1 MKTLLYLLFLLPCFA
16 IGQTNQ
22 HLPQKQCV
30 QAPRYMSLNIDY
42 NTDDHVLTILTKDKL
57 EQATIMLMNASKEL
71 LYKED
76 ALEIKN
82 HYLLYISEN
91 YPEGTY
97 YVQVEEEGRGIWIE
111 QFEKE

>member
-1 MKTLLYLLFLLPCFA
+1 MKSLLYLFLLLPCCLM
-16 IGQTNQ
+16 GQNKK

-30 QAPRYMSLNIDY
+30 QVSRYLCLNIDY

-71 LYKED
+71 IYKED

-82 HYLLYISEN
+82 HYLLFISEN

-97 YVQVEEEGRGIWIE
+97 YVQVEEEGRGVWVE